1 MRRRGEE
8 EPDDEEE
15 EDEEDDPEWDVLQHL
30 SPDHR
35 VMINTLPHREREDAL
50 DQFRIELFENQ
61 GIHFDQG
68 QEPPVPPPQGD
79 EFGDAGDEDGEA
91 AQGAAGNDGEDT
103 ESGADA
109 NEDYDED
116 SDSDGAG
123 SENEEDQYPLDIDDL
138 FIDED
143 AIVGDRYADD
153 QSEDEEELADIRLV
167 GETPDDRNT
176 MPTDQD
182 TAEDQS
188 EPNKLPSAESFTR
201 EVPGQGDMS
210 CTADPAWTFTSPS
223 TPASANDSSSE
234 ASIDFAASYA
244 GSNSN
249 LSERMLADFGSPSP
263 SSSSSSSSS
272 EDVLLPTDQST
283 YSILARGFAPGTP
296 PANVSRIVAQETG
309 VEVLSCTLLPTMSHV
324 GMEIVVAS
332 KEAAQTVISTF
343 HNQTADGSGVLT
355 VVLNRKL
362 PGPRSLGEDEE
373 L

>member
-8 EPDDEEE
+8 EPGDEEE

-30 SPDHR
+30 TPDQR
-35 VMINTLPHREREDAL
+35 VIINTLPHRQREDAL

-91 AQGAAGNDGEDT
+91 AQGAAGNAGEDI
-103 ESGADA
+103 EGGAGA
-109 NEDYDED
+109 NENHDED

-143 AIVGDRYADD
+143 AIVGDRFADD
-153 QSEDEEELADIRLV
+153 QSEDEEELADTRLV

-176 MPTDQD
+176 MLTDQD

-188 EPNKLPSAESFTR
+188 EPTELPSAESFTR
-201 EVPGQGDMS
+201 KVPGQGDMS
-210 CTADPAWTFTSPS
+210 WTADPAWTFTSPS
-223 TPASANDSSSE
+223 TPASANGSSSDPF
-234 ASIDFAASYA
+234 IDSAASYA

-263 SSSSSSSSS
+263 SSSSSSSK
-272 EDVLLPTDQST
+272 DVLPPTDQSI

-296 PANVSRIVAQETG
+296 PANVSRVVAQETG

-362 PGPRSLGEDEE
+362 PGPGSLGEDED